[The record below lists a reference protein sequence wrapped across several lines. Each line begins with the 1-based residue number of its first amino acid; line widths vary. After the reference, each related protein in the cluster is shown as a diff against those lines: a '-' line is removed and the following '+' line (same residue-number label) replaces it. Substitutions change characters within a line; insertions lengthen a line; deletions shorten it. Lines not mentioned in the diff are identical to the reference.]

1 MRDASLPESRRV
13 CPHLD
18 RDDPRCASRLNLG
31 RLDQAYSVCFGSFD
45 VCPMYHEL
53 NAEDRV
59 AQPERPPMVETL
71 RLTPLTCHGRH
82 LPLRAT
88 GS

>member
-1 MRDASLPESRRV
+1 MPDRSLPPSHGV
-13 CPHLD
+13 CPHVD

-31 RLDQAYSVCFGSFD
+31 RLDQAYSVCFGAFHL
-45 VCPMYHEL
+45 CPMYHRIG
-53 NAEDRV
+53 AEDR
-59 AQPERPPMVETL
+59 AARSSPQPLVETL
-71 RLTPLTCHGRH
+71 RTTPLTCHGQP